1 MTTRR
6 RGLLLLSL
14 ALACGGLAASR
25 MHDLER
31 DVEARVGPALPVVMA
46 ARDLEPD
53 ARIPRDA
60 LRVVRVPARYVPPD
74 ALGAVADAAGT
85 RPSSALPRGSYITAS
100 RLGGAASGRS
110 PGALR
115 PGERAVEV
123 AVAGGSAL
131 TGVPPGARVDVLV
144 SSEPGSAGG
153 RTVLALEGVE
163 LLGTGPPGGGGGEG
177 GTAATATARATL
189 RVTVRQAVYL
199 AAAENYAREVRL
211 LVRPPGDRGRAGGAA
226 VGAGEL

>member
-25 MHDLER
+25 VHDLER
-31 DVEARVGPALPVVMA
+31 DVEARVGPALPVVVA

-53 ARIPRDA
+53 VRIPRDA
-60 LRVVRVPARYVPPD
+60 LRVVRVPARYLPPD
-74 ALGAVADAAGT
+74 ALGTVADAAGT
-85 RPSSALPRGSYITAS
+85 RASSALPRGSYLTTS
-100 RLGGAASGRS
+100 RLRGAPSGRS

-115 PGERAVEV
+115 QGERAVEV
-123 AVAGGSAL
+123 AVAGAL
-131 TGVPPGARVDVLV
+131 AGVPPGARVDVLV

-153 RTVLALEGVE
+153 HTVLALEGVE
-163 LLGTGPPGGGGGEG
+163 LLGTAPSGGGGGEG
-177 GTAATATARATL
+177 GAAAAATARATL

-199 AAAENYAREVRL
+199 AAAENYARELRL

>member
-1 MTTRR
+1 VTTRR

-25 MHDLER
+25 VHDLER
-31 DVEARVGPALPVVMA
+31 DVEARVGPALPVVVA

-53 ARIPRDA
+53 VRIPRDA
-60 LRVVRVPARYVPPD
+60 LRVVRVPARYLPPD
-74 ALGAVADAAGT
+74 ALGTVADAAGT
-85 RPSSALPRGSYITAS
+85 RASSALPRGSYLTTS
-100 RLGGAASGRS
+100 RLRGAPSGRS

-115 PGERAVEV
+115 EGERAVEV
-123 AVAGGSAL
+123 AVAGAL
-131 TGVPPGARVDVLV
+131 AGVPAGARVDVLV
-144 SSEPGSAGG
+144 SSEPGGAGG

-163 LLGTGPPGGGGGEG
+163 LLGTAPPGGGEG
-177 GTAATATARATL
+177 GAAAAATARATL

-199 AAAENYAREVRL
+199 AAAENYARELRL
-211 LVRPPGDRGRAGGAA
+211 LVRPPGDRGRAGVAA